1 MRARFLPVTTG
12 VAVACLLAAL
22 ISAAA
27 QQQPQQTSP
36 AGRDQK
42 PNEAPKEEPKQGGGI
57 FSGFQRLTS
66 TGQTQEQSTTVTAG
80 AKGAKPGVGRDVG
93 DAQPSAED
101 RARVTAME
109 QAEPTA
115 EEMDAFYQEGQLS
128 PAQKGASQ

>member
-1 MRARFLPVTTG
+1 MRAQLLPVQTA
-12 VAVACLLAAL
+12 VAVACLLAAV
-22 ISAAA
+22 IAVAA
-27 QQQPQQTSP
+27 QQQPAQNQP
-36 AGRDQK
+36 QGQN
-42 PNEAPKEEPKQGGGI
+42 PNEPPKEEPKAGGGI

-66 TGQTQEQSTTVTAG
+66 TGQTEERSTTVTAG

-101 RARVTAME
+101 RARVTSME
-109 QAEPTA
+109 QAEPTP